1 MTRQL
6 LSVLALFLPLTAL
19 AAETGLAIG
28 DPAPGFT
35 LADQHGTERRLADY
49 RGEWVVLY
57 FYPKDDTPGCTTE
70 ACNFRDD
77 YFALREGGARVLGVS
92 VDSAES
98 HAAFAGKYGLPF
110 PLLADTEHQV
120 TTAYGALGGIWPLR
134 MARRVTYIIDPQGRI
149 AQIYPRVN
157 AKTHSREVI
166 ADLDAL
172 QSRPSH

>member
-1 MTRQL
+1 MPA
-6 LSVLALFLPLTAL
+6 LALLLALLPGGAPL
-19 AAETGLAIG
+19 AEEVELKVG
-28 DPAPGFT
+28 DLAPGFT
-35 LADQHGTERRLADY
+35 LVDQNGVARNLSEY

-77 YFALREGGARVLGVS
+77 YFALRERGARVLGVS

-98 HAAFAGKYGLPF
+98 HAAFAEKYGLPF
-110 PLLADTEHQV
+110 PLLADTGHVV
-120 TTAYGALGGIWPLR
+120 TNAYGTLGGIWPLR
-134 MARRVTYIIDPQGRI
+134 LARRETFIIDPQGHI
-149 AQIYPRVN
+149 AKVYRSVK

-172 QSRPSH
+172 QAETN